1 MGWFNTAHHTSYYQM
16 SKSSKTNFQSL
27 FEEAPIGIYRANL
40 NGRIITANKALISML
55 GFSDLQSLKEFHI
68 SDFFVDTTK
77 YIEEQRLLELEGK
90 VKSFEFQLRRIDGKI
105 ICVRDTLHIV
115 RDETDKSI
123 FYDGVIEDVTERVQ
137 AKNALVESRSRIEAE
152 RAQRQ
157 LAETLREIATLIS
170 GSLEFE
176 NVTKRIFKNLK
187 RLIPFD
193 HAELILRNENHFFVV
208 ADDNLPNPSQ
218 TQELPLKPK
227 DDLIL
232 KQIIKTKQPFL
243 LHNASEDPRFNQ
255 QSKATAIKSW
265 LGVPLIAREQ
275 VIGILSL
282 ESATPNTY
290 RPREIQIA
298 LTLAFQIAVA
308 LENARLFEEERQRAD
323 IMSALQRTLA
333 DITAELDLK
342 TLLQSILERATSLLN
357 AVGGELALYDPS
369 KEFVTIVACH
379 NMTKDFTGSIMHPGK
394 GAIGKVV
401 VSGEP
406 LIITDY
412 KKWDGHLS
420 KAESWPWKGVI
431 AVPLKIRDHILGVIA
446 LADSKEKR
454 IFDQTDLR
462 VLTLFAH
469 QASIAIENAQL
480 FDLITSALTNTATL
494 YQTARALIETE
505 NLSDIF
511 NNLIEQVA
519 NGLTAKRVILITL
532 EIDQQRIT
540 NYIVGG
546 DQTFS
551 PTPADYQ
558 ELMDGLTGWVIREGK
573 PALSISSELDPREK
587 PYVQEKRQ
595 ASQCGSLIV
604 VPLLYRQ
611 QVLGTL
617 TAINSI
623 SEREYTQ
630 ADVDLLE
637 TIASHAAV
645 AIKNAQLFEEIQHLA
660 KTDDLTGINNRRQL
674 FTLGNR
680 ELNRAKRYQHPFTVI
695 MLDIDNFKEVN
706 DTYGHAIGDEALK
719 SLAKLCQINIR
730 KIDILGRYGG
740 EEFVILLP
748 NTNLYQGNEIA
759 DRLRVQVED
768 TTINTDAGEIKITI
782 SLGLAQMDSSTPTL
796 AALIDR
802 ADTALYQAKN
812 TGRNRVEIN
821 GNLINSKT
829 NPSTYEMI

>member
-1 MGWFNTAHHTSYYQM
+1 MKNSTE
-16 SKSSKTNFQSL
+16 TNFQSL
-27 FEEAPIGIYRANL
+27 FEEAPIGIYRATL

-55 GFSDLQSLKEFHI
+55 GFSDLRSLKEFHI
-68 SDFFVDTTK
+68 SDFFVDSKK
-77 YIEEQRLLELEGK
+77 YIEEQRLLERYGK
-90 VKSFEFQLRRIDGKI
+90 VKAFEFQLRRIDGKI
-105 ICVRDTLHIV
+105 ICVRDTLHAV
-115 RDETDKSI
+115 HDETDQSAY
-123 FYDGVIEDVTERVQ
+123 YDGVLEDVTERVQ
-137 AKNALVESRSRIEAE
+137 SKNALVESRSRIEAE

-157 LAETLREIATLIS
+157 LAETLREIAALIS

-187 RLIPFD
+187 PLIPFD
-193 HAELILRNENHFFVV
+193 HAELILQRENHFFVV
-208 ADDNLPNPSQ
+208 ADNGLPSPSQ
-218 TQELPLKPK
+218 MQELRINPEE
-227 DDLIL
+227 DLIL
-232 KQIIKTKQPFL
+232 RQIINTKQPL
-243 LHNASEDPRFNQ
+243 LLYNASENPHFKQ
-255 QSKATAIKSW
+255 HSKTTSVKSW
-265 LGVPLIAREQ
+265 LGVPLIARER

-282 ESATPNTY
+282 ESAEPNAY
-290 RPREIQIA
+290 RSRETQIA
-298 LTLAFQIAVA
+298 FTLAFQIAVA

-357 AVGGELALYDPS
+357 AVGGELALYDS
-369 KEFVTIVACH
+369 KKKFVTIVACH

-406 LIITDY
+406 LIIEDY
-412 KKWDGHLS
+412 KNWEGHLS
-420 KAESWPWKGVI
+420 NAESWPWKGVI
-431 AVPLKIRDHILGVIA
+431 AVPLKIRDLILGVIA

-480 FDLITSALTNTATL
+480 FDLITSALTNTQTL

-511 NNLIEQVA
+511 NNLIEQVV
-519 NGLTAKRVILITL
+519 NSLPAKRVILITL
-532 EIDQQRIT
+532 DIDKQKIT
-540 NYIVGG
+540 NYVVGG
-546 DQTFS
+546 DKNFA
-551 PTPADYQ
+551 PTPTNYQ
-558 ELMDGLTGWVIREGK
+558 ELMDGLTGWVIQEGK
-573 PALSISSELDPREK
+573 PALSLSSERDPREK

-595 ASQCGSLIV
+595 ASQNGSLIV
-604 VPLLYRQ
+604 VPLHYRQ

-617 TAINSI
+617 TAINDI
-623 SEREYTQ
+623 TERDYTQ

-637 TIASHAAV
+637 TIANHAAV
-645 AIKNAQLFEEIQHLA
+645 AIKNAQLFEEVQHLA

-680 ELNRAKRYQHPFTVI
+680 ELNAAKRYQHPFTVI

-748 NTNLYQGNEIA
+748 NTNLLQGYEIA
-759 DRLRVQVED
+759 NRLRAQVEE
-768 TTINTDAGEIKITI
+768 TTISTDAGDIKITI
-782 SLGLAQMDSSTPTL
+782 SLGIAQMDSNSSTL
-796 AALIDR
+796 AALIDL

-812 TGRNRVEIN
+812 MGRNRVEIN
-821 GNLINSKT
+821 GNLIGSMT
-829 NPSTYEMI
+829 NTSTHQMI